1 MNFDEGWGGG
11 GREGGYDNRELNV
24 SARGYETAALEE

>member
-11 GREGGYDNRELNV
+11 GGEGGYDNRELNV